1 MNKYNST
8 LSEATIEA
16 VFDPPLIC
24 VGNVHNKLGFSIR
37 MGPKS
42 SVYLDTPYVD
52 DKIRLG
58 VGARGS
64 EFIFTRTVNSQ
75 AQECN
80 VWLKKAAVP
89 ARPLGIATIAFGLL
103 INRLFVQIHNAA
115 DFVLKAPGVIFSLLG
130 LLFLTNGGGNDEADN
145 RIEQ

>member
-1 MNKYNST
+1 MKKYNST

-16 VFDPPLIC
+16 SFDPPLIC
-24 VGNVHNKLGFSIR
+24 IGNAKNGFSIR

-64 EFIFTRTVNSQ
+64 EFIFTRTTDPR

-80 VWLKKAAVP
+80 VWLKKVAFP
-89 ARPLGIATIAFGLL
+89 ARPLGIATIVFGLL
-103 INRLFVQIHNAA
+103 INRLFVRISNAT
-115 DFVLKAPGVIFSLLG
+115 DFVLKVPGVMFAVLG
-130 LLFLTNGGGNDEADN
+130 LLFLTSGGGIDEADN
-145 RIEQ
+145 HIEQ